1 MASNPAP
8 VPLQLTA
15 KERSTLAMILGL
27 LVLGLIG
34 MAVLRDEPAKE
45 SPTSGRTTASD
56 VPTRPRSRP

>member
-1 MASNPAP
+1 

-34 MAVLRDEPAKE
+34 MAVLRETPEDTARASSPQPPAATDR
-45 SPTSGRTTASD
+45 PAQ
-56 VPTRPRSRP
+56 RPRS